1 MLLRSARSLVFP
13 TQKVMNSNSFSL
25 GRIFGIAAAMVCAVT
40 APLRSAPAG
49 AGTPAVS
56 LEQGNGIAAT
66 VNGQV
71 ITRSEVFEAARYQF
85 FMLSQDLADTRS
97 LEAKRDDA
105 KARALQDL
113 IDRELV
119 ISEFQRIGARMKP
132 QYVDEE
138 IGRLIREKFSG
149 KRESLL
155 MELKK
160 QGISWP
166 KFREQEEKKLI
177 VMAMRSQAVQN
188 LPIPT
193 EEQKKEYFR
202 KHESDFREE
211 GAVHM
216 RTIAVPK
223 FSGEPGATPEKQRK
237 LAEEIR
243 RRVSDGADFASEA
256 RTYSQDSK
264 AADGGDWG
272 LQPVGALARPLA
284 EMAMQTPVRS
294 LSPVFEFRNFYYIV
308 YVAGKQPGKL
318 KPEAEIT
325 ETVEKMVMAEAKK
338 KAAEEWIKKLRAK
351 AVIRTDY

>member
-1 MLLRSARSLVFP
+1 MKLID
-13 TQKVMNSNSFSL
+13 FSL
-25 GRIFGIAAAMVCAVT
+25 FRLGGLVAAALGASVASV
-40 APLRSAPAG
+40 RSAPPTAT
-49 AGTPAVS
+49 TPTVS

-97 LEAKRDDA
+97 LEAKRDEA
-105 KARALQDL
+105 KSRALQDL

-119 ISEFQRIGARMKP
+119 ISEFQRLGAKMKS

-149 KRESLL
+149 KREALL

-193 EEQKKEYFR
+193 EEQKQEFFR
-202 KHESDFREE
+202 KHENDFREE

-216 RTIAVPK
+216 KTVAVPK

-243 RRVSDGADFASEA
+243 RRIADGADFASEA

-264 AADGGDWG
+264 AADGGDWTMTE
-272 LQPVGALARPLA
+272 VSKLARPLA

-294 LSPVFEFRNFYYIV
+294 LSPVFEFRNFYYIL
-308 YVAGKQPGKL
+308 YVVGKQPGKL
-318 KPEAEIT
+318 KPQTEIT
-325 ETVEKMVMAEAKK
+325 ETVEKMVTAEAKK